1 MIPYSRTKVPTRC
14 AVCGRTNLVRRD
26 YLKII
31 TYPYRCKRC
40 SPKYRPSFEER
51 ISSSRARRKHSLDE
65 SFFSEI
71 DSEEKTYWLGF
82 LCGDGCITGNKVRL
96 ALAVKDEHHLNRFKA
111 AVKWSGK
118 CYYHKSGAV
127 EVYFRSLRMVGDL
140 AHHHITPRKTYT
152 VRFPDIPKSLER
164 HFIRGVFDAD
174 GCITKQTRITRKK
187 SGRVYV
193 FHGGEFS
200 IEGNRELV
208 SAIQLRLV
216 ELGLPANSIN
226 YAGKNVNRVRYG
238 GINQLRTI
246 YRYLYDGATI
256 YLERKKELFDNILEN
271 YHWEQQDTKK
281 ETGLGVELECG
292 QAGGVQAAD

>member
-1 MIPYSRTKVPTRC
+1 
-14 AVCGRTNLVRRD
+14 VRRD
-26 YLKII
+26 YLKNIA
-31 TYPYRCKRC
+31 YPYRCRRC
-40 SPKYRPSFEER
+40 SPKHRPNFEER
-51 ISSSRARRKHSLDE
+51 IRTSRAHRKHSLDE

-71 DSEEKTYWLGF
+71 DSEEKVYWLGF
-82 LCGDGCITGNKVRL
+82 LCGDGTITGNRVRL
-96 ALAVKDEHHLNRFKA
+96 ELAVMDELHLNRFKA

-118 CYYHKSGAV
+118 NYYHKCGAV
-127 EVYFRSLRMVGDL
+127 EVSFKSLKMVKDL
-140 AHHHITPRKTYT
+140 ACYHITPRKTYT

-174 GCITKQTRITRKK
+174 GCMTKQIRITRRK
-187 SGRVYV
+187 SGRVYIS
-193 FHGGEFS
+193 HGGEFS

-216 ELGLPANSIN
+216 ELGLSANSIN

-238 GINQLRTI
+238 GINQLKTI

-292 QAGGVQAAD
+292 QARRVRAAD